1 MEYWHSNET
10 SDTWGVMKPFQYD
23 PIQPLEINWE
33 HPDLEMRIPHFKHEV
48 IDEICWKVRSAILIG
63 TNGELDWIAP
73 SCLPAYIEAIVPL
86 TLSGMTRWICCVEF
100 DTESGVIRNGC
111 AAYPAETI
119 RATRVY
125 EDRSAPDW
133 RPTPSDDEEYDPE
146 RELRQMKERCQKS
159 GNALFSIR
167 HEPPTGFPPTDPC
180 YYIDILLNL
189 KGDLSKY
196 GKSTKQ
202 GPLYDAGPQLLM
214 TEKRLVG
221 RLEESEAVHE
231 TLVGVRF
238 RMPHDYEQR
247 AIEETTHF
255 GYWLLKTL
263 LPPEEVHEMVDD
275 LPTFTISPEWIA
287 SMRGCLNSAF
297 ASNTE
302 VAYAFYLRR
311 QASGLVTSWRAQMI
325 PSGVLWVIRD
335 QNILLENRRADED
348 VLLFHRWIT
357 PGKSDPVPHLTE
369 ELWMVMDTKKRR
381 KKDDREAF
389 TQRQLVWMGH

>member
-1 MEYWHSNET
+1 MEYWHSNTT

-23 PIQPLEINWE
+23 PIQPIDINWE
-33 HPDLEMRIPHFKHEV
+33 HPDLEMRIAHFKREL

-73 SCLPAYIEAIVPL
+73 ACLHPYIEAICPMMI
-86 TLSGMTRWICCVEF
+86 SGMDRWTCCVEF
-100 DTESGVIRNGC
+100 DSASGCIRNGL
-111 AAYPAETI
+111 AAYPLKTTQVARI
-119 RATRVY
+119 Y
-125 EDRSAPDW
+125 EDRSAPDFT
-133 RPTPSDDEEYDPE
+133 PTPSKDDDYDPAQILE
-146 RELRQMKERCQKS
+146 DMKARCQES
-159 GNALFSIR
+159 GNALFTVR
-167 HEPPTGFPPTDPC
+167 YEPPTGFPPTDPC

-202 GPLYDAGPQLLM
+202 GPLYDAGPQLLV

-247 AIEETTHF
+247 AIEKSTHF
-255 GYWLLKTL
+255 AYWLLKTL

-275 LPTFTISPEWIA
+275 LPTFTISPEWIS
-287 SMRGCLNSAF
+287 SMRECLNLEFTTSE
-297 ASNTE
+297 E
-302 VAYAFYLRR
+302 VAVAFYLRR
-311 QASGLVTSWRAQMI
+311 QASGLITSWRAQAV
-325 PSGVLWVIRD
+325 PKGVLWIIRD
-335 QNILLENRRADED
+335 RDVMLENRRADED
-348 VLLFHRWIT
+348 VLLFHRWFT

-369 ELWMVMDTKKRR
+369 ELWMVTDTKKRR